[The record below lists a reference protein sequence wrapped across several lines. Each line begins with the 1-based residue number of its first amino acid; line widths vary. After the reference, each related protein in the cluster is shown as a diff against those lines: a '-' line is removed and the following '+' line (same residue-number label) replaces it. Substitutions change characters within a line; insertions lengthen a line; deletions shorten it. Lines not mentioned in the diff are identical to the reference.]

1 MRIFHPAEWPHWLQV
16 LIAGTHGVAGWIM
29 TWLWWPKNDKG
40 WRRFGVLAL
49 YLLLAYYFVIR
60 KFQL

>member
-1 MRIFHPAEWPHWLQV
+1 MFHPAQWPHWLQV
-16 LIAGTHGVAGWIM
+16 FIAGTHRVLFGVM
-29 TWLWWPKNDKG
+29 VWLWWPKTDRD
-40 WRRFGVLAL
+40 WRRATAMMV